1 MCSQVTVLLVCLCSV
16 CLSSWPRPSTPALS
30 LQSDPPAA
38 ISSTLLFSAFM
49 PDGLSV
55 LSVAQ
60 KKTFVSVLEK
70 SGQTRTE
77 MMEWEV
83 KVGRFRPQVT
93 RVKEEEEE
101 VGRYM
106 LVFISLIEGKR
117 NNNNNNRG
125 GKRADAA
132 IDLINKV
139 GTVQETTEQWWI
151 RLGKQWSGTVLH
163 HRQGDGGSDVHNILI
178 VNENKGVKSQE
189 WHWADYQSCFIPFAW
204 CFEMLFFFSRL
215 CRIKRFSAEVYFSQ
229 WKLEGK
235 LSVAQTEWSC
245 WSECTKI

>member
-16 CLSSWPRPSTPALS
+16 CLPSWPRPSTPALS
-30 LQSDPPAA
+30 LQSA
-38 ISSTLLFSAFM
+38 IRPTCCHQLHSALLCLHARWPLCSQCCSEEDFCEC
-49 PDGLSV
+49 
-55 LSVAQ
+55 
-60 KKTFVSVLEK
+60 VLEK

-83 KVGRFRPQVT
+83 KVGRFRPPVT

-139 GTVQETTEQWWI
+139 GTVQETTEQRWI

-163 HRQGDGGSDVHNILI
+163 HRQGDGGSEI

-189 WHWADYQSCFIPFAW
+189 WHWADYQPCFIPFAW
-204 CFEMLFFFSRL
+204 SFEMLFFF
-215 CRIKRFSAEVYFSQ
+215 FEVVQ
-229 WKLEGK
+229 N
-235 LSVAQTEWSC
+235 
-245 WSECTKI
+245 

>member
-1 MCSQVTVLLVCLCSV
+1 
-16 CLSSWPRPSTPALS
+16 
-30 LQSDPPAA
+30 
-38 ISSTLLFSAFM
+38 
-49 PDGLSV
+49 
-55 LSVAQ
+55 
-60 KKTFVSVLEK
+60 
-70 SGQTRTE
+70 

-83 KVGRFRPQVT
+83 KVGRFRPRVT

-139 GTVQETTEQWWI
+139 GTVQETTEQRWI

-189 WHWADYQSCFIPFAW
+189 
-204 CFEMLFFFSRL
+204 
-215 CRIKRFSAEVYFSQ
+215 
-229 WKLEGK
+229 
-235 LSVAQTEWSC
+235 
-245 WSECTKI
+245 

>member
-1 MCSQVTVLLVCLCSV
+1 
-16 CLSSWPRPSTPALS
+16 
-30 LQSDPPAA
+30 
-38 ISSTLLFSAFM
+38 
-49 PDGLSV
+49 
-55 LSVAQ
+55 
-60 KKTFVSVLEK
+60 
-70 SGQTRTE
+70 

-117 NNNNNNRG
+117 NNNNNRG

-139 GTVQETTEQWWI
+139 GTVQETTEQRWI

-163 HRQGDGGSDVHNILI
+163 HRRGDGGSDVHNILI

-189 WHWADYQSCFIPFAW
+189 
-204 CFEMLFFFSRL
+204 
-215 CRIKRFSAEVYFSQ
+215 
-229 WKLEGK
+229 
-235 LSVAQTEWSC
+235 
-245 WSECTKI
+245 